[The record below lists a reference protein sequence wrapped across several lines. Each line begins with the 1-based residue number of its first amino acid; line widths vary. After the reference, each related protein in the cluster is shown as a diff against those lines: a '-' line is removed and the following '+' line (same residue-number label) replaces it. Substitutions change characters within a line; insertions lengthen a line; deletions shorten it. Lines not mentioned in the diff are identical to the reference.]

1 MIQMQ
6 KFEITKMILNGAK
19 LDALVTNTGE
29 SYQVKLKVMLSG
41 KNEDCNIHELSLV
54 TQKGRVKSFKVL
66 ESVRSF
72 MSDVGIS
79 EFKVQA

>member
-6 KFEITKMILNGAK
+6 KFEITKMVLNGAK
-19 LDALVTNTGE
+19 LDAVVTSAGD
-29 SYQVKLKVMLSG
+29 SYQVRLKVILSG
-41 KNEDCNIHELSLV
+41 KDANTSTHELSLV
-54 TQKGRVKSFKVL
+54 TQKGRVKQFKVL

-72 MSDVGIS
+72 MFDVGIP